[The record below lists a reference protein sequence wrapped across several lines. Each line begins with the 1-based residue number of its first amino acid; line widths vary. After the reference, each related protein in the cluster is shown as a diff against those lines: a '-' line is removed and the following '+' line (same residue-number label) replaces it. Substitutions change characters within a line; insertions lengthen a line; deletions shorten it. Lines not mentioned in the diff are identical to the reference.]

1 MLAPAATIRFV
12 GIRVTG
18 RIAGRVAGQVAGHVA
33 GGAAINGH
41 GHVAVHW
48 CIGM

>member
-1 MLAPAATIRFV
+1 MLAPAETIRFV
-12 GIRVTG
+12 GMRVTG
-18 RIAGRVAGQVAGHVA
+18 RIAGRVAGRVAGQVA
-33 GGAAINGH
+33 GH